1 MHLDEESLQ
10 RFVHGEV
17 TPERES
23 ALRAH
28 LADCIACRARLQT
41 AKAVE
46 QEVMAAL
53 RLLDHDAPMRRLP
66 ARATAVASPALRWR
80 RIAAGAVLVLT
91 TGGLAWAA
99 PRFPFLSFVE
109 RLTGVDRAPKPV
121 AAAPA
126 TTAPATTAPAGLA
139 VEPGPSLVI
148 EFDGETAGLE
158 VSVAL
163 ADTSLVS
170 IQALRGRPDFAA
182 APGRL
187 LVTNHDSASQIAITI
202 PRTAVHVELRLG
214 GQRLY
219 LKRGSRLTS
228 SGQVDDGGRIL
239 LRIGDRRAR

>member
-10 RFVHGEV
+10 RFLHGEV

-23 ALRAH
+23 VLRAH
-28 LADCIACRARLQT
+28 LADCTACRARLQT
-41 AKAVE
+41 ANAVE
-46 QEVMAAL
+46 QEVVAAL

-80 RIAAGAVLVLT
+80 RIAAGAVLVLA

-99 PRFPFLSFVE
+99 PRFPLLSFVE
-109 RLTGVDRAPKPV
+109 RLTGIDRAPIPV

-126 TTAPATTAPAGLA
+126 TAAPAGLA

-148 EFDGETAGLE
+148 ELDGETAGLE
-158 VSVAL
+158 VSVAM

-214 GQRLY
+214 GQQLY

-228 SGQVDDGGRIL
+228 IGQVDAGGRIL